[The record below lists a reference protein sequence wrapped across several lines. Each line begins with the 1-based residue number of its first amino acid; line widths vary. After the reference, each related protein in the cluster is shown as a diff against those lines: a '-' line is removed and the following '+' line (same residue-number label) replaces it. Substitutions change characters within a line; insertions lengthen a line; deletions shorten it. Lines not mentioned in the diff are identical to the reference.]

1 MNSPTRAEPGPV
13 TGPAAWRTRGDA
25 ARPAD
30 AAVGQPL
37 RQPAAGVGGR
47 IAGSAAQ
54 PPTVPT
60 PPSDPVLPIRLARHP
75 PWWPWRATPG
85 GADAL
90 DANDAPDAGNAPP
103 DADSDATALAPDEQA
118 GRSNLM
124 QLVQLRWLAVAG
136 QLLTVLAVHYGL
148 QIRLPLLS
156 MLSLLAALS
165 LFNLASWLRASV
177 ARHVHQHEL
186 LAGLLMD
193 LAVLTGLLAL
203 SGGINNPF
211 LFIYLPQVAVG
222 ALLLRSSHVWALVVA
237 DCVAIMLLAQW
248 HWPLAWPDAPVQRL
262 SLHYVGGLLLC
273 FALCASLLVL
283 AIGRFGRNLRR
294 RDARLAALRQ
304 RAAEEDHI
312 VRMGLLASGAAHEL
326 GTPLATLSVILGDW
340 AHMTPVTS
348 EPELRHDLQQM
359 QAQVQRCKAIISGI
373 LMSAGD
379 SRGDAPAATLLHE
392 FLADVADDWCRR
404 HGLASLDLRLDDLP
418 DVPIV
423 ADTGLRQ
430 MITNVLDNALEAAP
444 GQQPQL
450 RALCNDGTLQLQVTD
465 SGPGF
470 SAATLAGLGRPYNS
484 SKARPGSG
492 LGLFLSV
499 NVARKLGGNLE
510 ARNPLGGGAQVSISL
525 PLAALAVAPPSPP
538 PDPRP

>member
-1 MNSPTRAEPGPV
+1 
-13 TGPAAWRTRGDA
+13 
-25 ARPAD
+25 
-30 AAVGQPL
+30 
-37 RQPAAGVGGR
+37 
-47 IAGSAAQ
+47 
-54 PPTVPT
+54 
-60 PPSDPVLPIRLARHP
+60 
-75 PWWPWRATPG
+75 
-85 GADAL
+85 
-90 DANDAPDAGNAPP
+90 
-103 DADSDATALAPDEQA
+103 
-118 GRSNLM
+118 M

-136 QLLTVLAVHYGL
+136 QLLTVLTVHFGL

-211 LFIYLPQVAVG
+211 LFIYLPQVAV
-222 ALLLRSSHVWALVVA
+222 
-237 DCVAIMLLAQW
+237 
-248 HWPLAWPDAPVQRL
+248 PDAPVQRL

-283 AIGRFGRNLRR
+283 AIGRFGRNLRH

-404 HGLASLDLRLDDLP
+404 HGLTCLDLTLDALP
-418 DVPIV
+418 DLVMEL
-423 ADTGLRQ
+423 T
-430 MITNVLDNALEAAP
+430 LDGQCHAVHSHHAQTLTHSAGKLHSSIPETLPPEAA
-444 GQQPQL
+444 
-450 RALCNDGTLQLQVTD
+450 AV
-465 SGPGF
+465 F
-470 SAATLAGLGRPYNS
+470 SAALQEAHAKGRSVGRQYRIETALGPQW
-484 SKARPGSG
+484 
-492 LGLFLSV
+492 LELSV
-499 NVARKLGGNLE
+499 ASKPTEPGDEDRVIAIARDITARKLAEQAIEQLAFHDSLTGLPNRRMLADRLQTAVVQC
-510 ARNPLGGGAQVSISL
+510 ARQARHGALMFLDLDRFKQLNDTFGHDVGDLLLQSVAQRLLLCTRGVDTVARLGGDEFVVLLQELHSE
-525 PLAALAVAPPSPP
+525 PALAREQALTVGQKILVALNSPHELQDSQHLATPSIGLVVFNGQGSAPA
-538 PDPRP
+538 DLLKQADQAMYDAKRQGRNAISVF